1 MAIGSQGP
9 REDKV
14 TSSSHLL
21 RLSVGITVIFIF
33 GQNFES
39 CFRKFACAHPWK
51 CLSLGRSLKAKC
63 LGGRLCLAGDP
74 YLSRGSE
81 VLIPAHAFQPAP
93 CFMQLEK
100 NVVALRTILLGNSR
114 RPHLEHILLENQG
127 NRHCFMGG
135 VLYNLRRR
143 HLRASLT
150 LLLWNNFS

>member
-21 RLSVGITVIFIF
+21 RLSVAINFTSIF

-127 NRHCFMGG
+127 NRHCFMDG

-143 HLRASLT
+143 HLRASPP